1 MNCAIYKGERK
12 TNCYLYVK
20 KQDDFSDVPEPL
32 LSMLGELTFV
42 MVLDLARRDT
52 LAYADIT
59 EVQSL
64 LEEQGFF
71 LQMPPGEGYPDL

>member
-20 KQDDFSDVPEPL
+20 KQDDFSDVPESL